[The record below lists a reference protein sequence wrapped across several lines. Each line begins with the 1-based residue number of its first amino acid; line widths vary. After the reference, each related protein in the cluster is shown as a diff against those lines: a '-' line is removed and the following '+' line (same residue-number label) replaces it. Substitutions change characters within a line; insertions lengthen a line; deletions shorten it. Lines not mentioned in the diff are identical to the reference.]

1 MKMKTMTIQ
10 LSRGVA
16 VSLRCPRVVLPLEVC
31 QNEITIM
38 SLTFRLEKSQFS
50 GLVGPLAMGSM
61 LYLAPSLF

>member
-1 MKMKTMTIQ
+1 MNMKTMTIQ

-31 QNEITIM
+31 QNKITIM

-50 GLVGPLAMGSM
+50 GLVGPLVMGSM
-61 LYLAPSLF
+61 LYLAPSSF